1 MSRTAAHFHLIVN
14 GEAAYT
20 EFVNEL
26 NQRIENYNL
35 VITQRKGR
43 NAKEDGDEKEAPETN

>member
-1 MSRTAAHFHLIVN
+1 MSRTAAHFRLIVN
-14 GEAAYT
+14 GEATYA

-35 VITQRKGR
+35 VITQRQRTECKR
-43 NAKEDGDEKEAPETN
+43 RWR